1 MLQSNQRICHNQYP
15 KVIVDFFVVTFYFE
29 FEKSKGGVIMTLEDI
44 RKEFDERYDDD
55 LFLSLANFIGSDGK
69 NDNSEEYQDDYATQ
83 EAVALV
89 RLFDGAL
96 RDTIKDPELGGSIY
110 IRYSADTLETVFD
123 QLYADY
129 GVFSESFVQYY
140 DRYGETFLLFYVG
153 DTVTDKQHYM
163 DSEDLGFE
171 ETVVEMIDYWK
182 TVMRQL
188 YRVFGGVSVEVRE
201 MPADDPEDGTAE
213 ASDSV
218 SE

>member
-1 MLQSNQRICHNQYP
+1 
-15 KVIVDFFVVTFYFE
+15 
-29 FEKSKGGVIMTLEDI
+29 MTLEDI
-44 RKEFDERYDDD
+44 QKEFDERYDDD

-69 NDNSEEYQDDYATQ
+69 HDDSGEFQDDYATQ

-140 DRYGETFLLFYVG
+140 DR
-153 DTVTDKQHYM
+153 
-163 DSEDLGFE
+163 
-171 ETVVEMIDYWK
+171 
-182 TVMRQL
+182 
-188 YRVFGGVSVEVRE
+188 
-201 MPADDPEDGTAE
+201 
-213 ASDSV
+213 
-218 SE
+218 